1 MPQNAMQ
8 LNLKIFL
15 HLPAKRHIID
25 VLMKSQEVN
34 KMKKMLM
41 LTMILMLLLAGC
53 AAEKEDAA
61 PVAAEEPL
69 TLSIGV
75 MPAVDSAPIFLAE
88 KEGYFEDLG
97 LDIEIQV
104 YMNAMN
110 RQSALISGELDGAM
124 TDVIALV
131 NNVDNGF
138 DIKVT
143 TSTDGS
149 FPILLRKD
157 FEESPE
163 VTVGMMEVSVSNY
176 LSDAALK
183 DDYTLEKIY
192 INEIPARLEM
202 IKSGQI
208 DMAVLPEPI
217 ASMGALA
224 GLEKRVY
231 ENPDDYYPEVMVF
244 TGTAI
249 EEKAEA
255 LEAFHRGY
263 DRAVEAIR
271 ADESLAREVLV
282 ERLEL
287 NPEVKD
293 LMHLPTYQL
302 SRVPDEAY
310 LDQIMTWNETVIG
323 KTIDLG
329 YEELVDDRFVAP

>member
-1 MPQNAMQ
+1 
-8 LNLKIFL
+8 
-15 HLPAKRHIID
+15 
-25 VLMKSQEVN
+25 
-34 KMKKMLM
+34 MKKMML
-41 LTMILMLLLAGC
+41 LTMMLALLLAGC
-53 AAEKEDAA
+53 TAETEEPTPATPD
-61 PVAAEEPL
+61 EPL

-88 KEGYFEDLG
+88 QEGYFEELG

-149 FPILLRKD
+149 FPILLRDD
-157 FEESPE
+157 FEETTN

-183 DDYTLEKIY
+183 DTYTLEKIY

-202 IKSGQI
+202 IKSGQV
-208 DMAVLPEPI
+208 DMAVLPEPL

-231 ENPDDYYPEVMVF
+231 ENPDDFYPEVMVF
-244 TGTAI
+244 TGRAI
-249 EEKAEA
+249 EDKAA
-255 LEAFHRGY
+255 AVEAFHRGY

-271 ADESLAREVLV
+271 ADTSLARSVLV
-282 ERLEL
+282 NRLEL

-293 LMHLPTYQL
+293 LMHLPDYQL

-310 LDQIMTWNETVIG
+310 LEKIMTWNEQVIG
-323 KTIDLG
+323 KAIDLG
-329 YEELVDDRFVAP
+329 YEELVDDRFAAQ